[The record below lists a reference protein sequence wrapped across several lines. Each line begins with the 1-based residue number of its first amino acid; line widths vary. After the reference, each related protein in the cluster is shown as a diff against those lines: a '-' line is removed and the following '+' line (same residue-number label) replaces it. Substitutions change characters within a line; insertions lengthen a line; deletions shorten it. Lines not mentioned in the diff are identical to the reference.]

1 MKQCVINTMI
11 ILTLLAQQQKVLQ
24 QIAEGWGRKTP
35 SNVEAWSPVETAL
48 AVAGSS
54 QSKLGFAGRVNIN
67 IIEKLRQAF
76 QDVLCAQGLTL
87 LPDYWMI

>member
-11 ILTLLAQQQKVLQ
+11 ILTLLAQQQKILQ

-35 SNVEAWSPVETAL
+35 SNVESWSPVETAFM
-48 AVAGSS
+48 VAGSS
-54 QSKLGFAGRVNIN
+54 QNKVRFAGRVCI
-67 IIEKLRQAF
+67 IVIEKVGQ
-76 QDVLCAQGLTL
+76 VLQEVLYAQSSTL